1 MSLMIKECADRL
13 VVKFQKIAETERKID
28 AKK

>member
-1 MSLMIKECADRL
+1 MSVMIKECADRL
-13 VVKFQKIAETERKID
+13 VVRFQNIAYSEGKID